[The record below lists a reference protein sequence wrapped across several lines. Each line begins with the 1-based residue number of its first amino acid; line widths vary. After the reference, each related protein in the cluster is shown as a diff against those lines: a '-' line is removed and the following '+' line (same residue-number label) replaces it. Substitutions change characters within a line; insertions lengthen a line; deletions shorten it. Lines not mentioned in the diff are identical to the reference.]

1 MKPEEME
8 AMKKEA
14 DTAPQIQERHL
25 YTRPR
30 TSSDSTFHASSHRPV
45 AITTDYEDRSL
56 HLSQSPGRADER
68 PTVAAACEVAVLV
81 YSGQHALL
89 QQVMSR
95 ELVLAPPCEG
105 MERVVS
111 LHRGDH
117 LDWSHAVFGRWKPES
132 GLFSITDFLWL

>member
-1 MKPEEME
+1 
-8 AMKKEA
+8 MKKEA